1 MNTNVLT
8 KEKARKYLRVISKC
22 KSLTFGEL
30 ALEVGILDS
39 VLREQL
45 SVLDPM
51 VRMFEDY
58 NVCEL
63 QGALEEFITP
73 SLSKKKAPVKR
84 VRVEACETVAD
95 FVYKFM
101 TIPGGIVDTNVD
113 LTLPQLRALRR
124 LVSQEIKIKKEANK

>member
-1 MNTNVLT
+1 MKTNVLT
-8 KEKARKYLRVISKC
+8 KEKARKYLRVISKN
-22 KSLTFGEL
+22 KNLTFGEL
-30 ALEVGILDS
+30 AMEVGILDPI
-39 VLREQL
+39 LREQL
-45 SVLDPM
+45 SVFDPM

-63 QGALEEFITP
+63 RSAIEEFITP
-73 SLSKKKAPVKR
+73 SLSKKKVTKR
-84 VRVEACETVAD
+84 VRVEQCETVAD

-124 LVSQEIKIKKEANK
+124 LVSQEIKEKKEASK